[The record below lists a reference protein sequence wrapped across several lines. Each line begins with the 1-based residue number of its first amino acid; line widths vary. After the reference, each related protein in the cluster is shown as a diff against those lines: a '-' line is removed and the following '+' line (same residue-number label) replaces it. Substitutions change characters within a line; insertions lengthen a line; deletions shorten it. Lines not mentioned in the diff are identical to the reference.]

1 MRSDIATHEA
11 SKEGG
16 VNGTAIAQWIRLRLP
31 SCHPGVESKV
41 YHLCFYQFIIVSC
54 GKDKYKRKRGRDWPN
69 FYKKKGDHIGPK
81 GIPLVCFPQCQ

>member
-41 YHLCFYQFIIVSC
+41 YHLCFYQFYQLCHVEKTNINEKEA
-54 GKDKYKRKRGRDWPN
+54 G
-69 FYKKKGDHIGPK
+69 IGPIFIKRRGIIWDQK
-81 GIPLVCFPQCQ
+81 GYL